1 MLCDATSAV
10 FAMAVD
16 FAKLDVVTWSWQ
28 KVLGGEAAH
37 GMRSKD
43 PEQTRFLPN
52 RIPVCLRFSSRRV
65 KEKRS
70 LKTF

>member
-1 MLCDATSAV
+1 VSLST
-10 FAMAVD
+10 
-16 FAKLDVVTWSWQ
+16 LQEQTI
-28 KVLGGEAAH
+28 
-37 GMRSKD
+37 MRSKD